1 MLKQEFE
8 KYLIS
13 NYPAEH
19 AAVDINYSHAT
30 KERFDKLKKILI
42 VDNIVSITL
51 KLLSKDAT
59 VIEKHLVKM
68 INDECSKPQDFI
80 NIAPAEL
87 NNKFCAARR
96 EIIKDLILQ
105 NEKKSDE
112 IKKTIQRLDNYIGEQ
127 NQLEVIPEQFKSKIM
142 IETHPHESLPIQNKK
157 KIYDM

>member
-19 AAVDINYSHAT
+19 AAVDVNYSHST

-42 VDNIVSITL
+42 VDNIVNITL
-51 KLLSKDAT
+51 KFLDKDAR
-59 VIEKHLVKM
+59 VIEKHLVK
-68 INDECSKPQDFI
+68 IVNDECSKPQDII

-96 EIIKDLILQ
+96 EIIKYLILQ
-105 NEKKSDE
+105 NETKSDE
-112 IKKTIQRLDNYIGEQ
+112 IKKTIQKLDNYIGEQ
-127 NQLEVIPEQFKSKIM
+127 NEMEIIPEQFKSKIM
-142 IETHPHESLPIQNKK
+142 IETHPHETLPIQNKK
-157 KIYDM
+157 KTYDM